1 MSRQPLSSRPL
12 HAPSLAHQHIRPQYA
27 CKGCETVTAAAV
39 PARVIDG
46 AMAASGLVSWVLVS
60 QYVDHLPL
68 YRLQQIAA
76 RAGVALSRSTLALWV
91 GRYGVARAAA
101 G

>member
-1 MSRQPLSSRPL
+1 M
-12 HAPSLAHQHIRPQYA
+12 
-27 CKGCETVTAAAV
+27 TAAAV